1 MTYARN
7 SLEVLHVWIE
17 HADASAD
24 RLVAGPVSDLA
35 RDRDG
40 SVPVRLFDDRTEEAM
55 TYIAGPQHVDATCV
69 PFDWYRDLVVTGAIE
84 HGLPA
89 PYIEELSQVPVMSD
103 QNVRRAAGARKLL
116 CRGSRL

>member
-1 MTYARN
+1 MRSAARN
-7 SLEVLHVWIE
+7 D
-17 HADASAD
+17 ADCENLD
-24 RLVAGPVSDLA
+24 RAEGLQTGGYV
-35 RDRDG
+35 RH

-55 TYIAGPQHVDATCV
+55 TYIAGAQHVEATCV